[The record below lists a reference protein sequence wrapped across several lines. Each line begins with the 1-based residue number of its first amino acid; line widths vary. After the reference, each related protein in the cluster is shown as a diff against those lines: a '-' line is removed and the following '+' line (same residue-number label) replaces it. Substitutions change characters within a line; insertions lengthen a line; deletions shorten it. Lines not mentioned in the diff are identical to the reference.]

1 MITSSVGV
9 VITSVTVA
17 VLVELVVLIVLIVLA
32 ELLGSMV
39 MVVVLVVA
47 AGRVKV
53 WNVEGVVVRV
63 FCRVVVRVII
73 VTSALELV
81 GGCTVI
87 VIVTVASSSLLA
99 EVDDVGTAA
108 LVAIDDVLVV
118 LVVLVGR
125 GSCSM
130 EDSSVDVE
138 ARVVD
143 AVAAGVVDAVL
154 VVESAPVGVTSGTST
169 PKTCSTVAL
178 FQQPT
183 CTPAVI
189 FIGSA

>member
-154 VVESAPVGVTSGTST
+154 VVESAPVGVPQEHPRPRRAPRS
-169 PKTCSTVAL
+169 PCSSNRLAH
-178 FQQPT
+178 QP
-183 CTPAVI
+183 
-189 FIGSA
+189 